1 MNKKA
6 KDPVCGSIVDTMFTS
21 RRHSLG
27 NAEYY
32 FCSDACMSRF
42 LTEPGKYAGTPGA
55 T

>member
-1 MNKKA
+1 MNTKV

-27 NAEYY
+27 NAEYF

-42 LTEPGKYAGTPGA
+42 LSEPGRYAGSAKA